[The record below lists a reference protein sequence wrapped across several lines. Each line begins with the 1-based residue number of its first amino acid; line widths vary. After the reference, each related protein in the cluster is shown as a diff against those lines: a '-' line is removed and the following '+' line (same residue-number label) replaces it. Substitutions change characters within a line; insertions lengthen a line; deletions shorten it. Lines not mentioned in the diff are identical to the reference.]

1 MNININF
8 LTYYYICEEVKEMR
22 IKMENS
28 NALIG
33 TAMLTAIWDK
43 THKDNL
49 ELLKPF
55 IIYLIGKSTNIQEEI
70 NIEKIIKGMDEEFGF
85 PNIPKAVIIKIF
97 NRR

>member
-1 MNININF
+1 
-8 LTYYYICEEVKEMR
+8 MR

-33 TAMLTAIWDK
+33 TAMLTAIWDQ

-55 IIYLIGKSTNIQEEI
+55 IVYLVGKNTSIQGEI
-70 NIEKIIKGMDEEFGF
+70 NIAKIINEMDKEFR
-85 PNIPKAVIIKIF
+85 IF
-97 NRR
+97 EYS

>member
-1 MNININF
+1 
-8 LTYYYICEEVKEMR
+8 MR

-33 TAMLTAIWDK
+33 TAMLTAIWDQ

-55 IIYLIGKSTNIQEEI
+55 ITYLVGKNASIQDEI
-70 NIEKIIKGMDEEFGF
+70 NITKIINEMDEEFGF
-85 PNIPKAVIIKIF
+85 PNIPKAVIEKNI
-97 NRR
+97 